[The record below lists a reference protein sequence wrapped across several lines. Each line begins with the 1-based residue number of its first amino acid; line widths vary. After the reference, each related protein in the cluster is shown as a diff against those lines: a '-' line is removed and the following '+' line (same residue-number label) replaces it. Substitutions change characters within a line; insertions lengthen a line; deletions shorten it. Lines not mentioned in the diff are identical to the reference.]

1 MNGKIKIEEWYL
13 DDTQLSSKPKVY
25 TKEVIDS
32 MIEKAKRKEENYYGK
47 TDSWLYRALQKFPI
61 DNKEVAIMGSETPWY
76 ESICLAYGGLPTT
89 IEYKKI
95 ITKDSRLKV
104 LTVDEY
110 DKNPIRFDAAFSISS
125 FEHDGL
131 GRYGDPLNPDG
142 DLEAMTK
149 MKSILKP
156 RGILFLAVP
165 IGIDKLVWNAS
176 RGYGRIRLPLLLK
189 GWKVLDTFGFD
200 DSLLDK
206 DYDHKG
212 AVYQPIFVLEN
223 RI

>member
-13 DDTQLSSKPKVY
+13 DDYQSSSKPRVY
-25 TKEVIDS
+25 TKEVIS
-32 MIEKAKRKEENYYGK
+32 SFIEKAKRKEESYYGG
-47 TDSWLYRALQKFPI
+47 TDSWLYEALQKFPI
-61 DNKEVAIMGSETPWY
+61 NNKEVAIIGSGTPWY
-76 ESICLAYGGLPTT
+76 ESICIAYGGRPTT
-89 IEYKKI
+89 IEYNKL
-95 ITKDSRLKV
+95 ITKDSRLNV

-110 DKNPIRFDAAFSISS
+110 DKNPMKFDAVFSISS

-131 GRYGDPLNPDG
+131 GRYGDPLNPNG

-149 MKSILKP
+149 MKSILKQG
-156 RGILFLAVP
+156 GILYLAVP
-165 IGIDKLVWNAS
+165 IGMDKVVWNAS

-200 DSLLDK
+200 DSLLWK
-206 DYDHKG
+206 DYSHKG

-223 RI
+223 EI